1 MHAQS
6 HDMFDAGGADQ
17 HPQAPILARAV
28 MPEGTQDA
36 PIRFVAQDTGAPL
49 AWHPYRLQIGHRLVL
64 GRTDGDGCSAK
75 LNGAERAQ
83 LTGWEL
89 A

>member
-1 MHAQS
+1 MNAQS
-6 HDMFDAGGADQ
+6 HDLFDAGGAGQ
-17 HPQAPILARAV
+17 RAQPRILARAV
-28 MPEGTQDA
+28 MPEGAQDA
-36 PIRFVAQDTGAPL
+36 AIRFVAQDTGAPL
-49 AWHPYRLQIGHRLVL
+49 AWHPYRLQIGHCLVL
-64 GRTDGDGCSAK
+64 GRTDGDGCSAR